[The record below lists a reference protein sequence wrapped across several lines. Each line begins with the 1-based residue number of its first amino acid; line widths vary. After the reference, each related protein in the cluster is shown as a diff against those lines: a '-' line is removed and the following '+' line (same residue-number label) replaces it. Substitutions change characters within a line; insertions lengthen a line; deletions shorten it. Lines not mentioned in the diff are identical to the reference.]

1 MELLNFIIENK
12 ESVIAVL
19 VALGIPAALAKL
31 ARDMVARMPTKWKV
45 VDDKLTLGLFDK
57 LLRYIFGTAAVLANA
72 KPDGIK
78 AAELLI
84 EFKRE
89 YDSKK
94 KMPIPFNDGI
104 NE

>member
-1 MELLNFIIENK
+1 MMELINFIIENK
-12 ESVIAVL
+12 ETVFAVL

-31 ARDMVARMPTKWKV
+31 ARRAVEKMPTKWKI

-57 LLRYIFGTAAVLANA
+57 LLQYIFGTAAVLANA
-72 KPDGIK
+72 KPDGLR

-89 YDSKK
+89 YDDKK
-94 KMPIPFNDGI
+94 NMPNGSQ
-104 NE
+104 